1 MLPLTGVLLPELPL
15 LPLIPELFDPLDLLP
30 ELDPEP
36 DPEPDPDPE
45 VEAVPDD
52 DDWEPAVSDPE
63 VDPLAAPPE
72 LVPEVEDAGDPLVP
86 PFVLVPLP
94 SWPT

>member
-1 MLPLTGVLLPELPL
+1 M
-15 LPLIPELFDPLDLLP
+15 PELFDPLDWVP
-30 ELDPEP
+30 ELDPDP
-36 DPEPDPDPE
+36 DPELDVVPDPDPE

-63 VDPLAAPPE
+63 VDPLAVPPE
-72 LVPEVEDAGDPLVP
+72 LDAEAEDAGDPLVP